1 MFGGNNKMKEHL
13 EPLTIERHF
22 DFFVSH
28 KWNNKISDEE
38 TKRICEQLVLN

>member
-22 DFFVSH
+22 DFLSRISGIIKSVMKRQKEFV
-28 KWNNKISDEE
+28 NN
-38 TKRICEQLVLN
+38 